1 MAFYCL
7 CVLIL
12 RYVSAYYCI
21 CVLILLYMCPR
32 TTIYVSS
39 TLTCH
44 IYMRI
49 HMHRGASR
57 ALAARSHFSRQLAGV
72 SAYSCIC
79 VLILLYMCPHPLFLL
94 HMCPRNCQS
103 ETSYN
108 SQSETSFNVPF
119 LPSHAQSLSRDHSPN
134 RVRQHTSAYVSCRHR
149 GAEPER
155 CNSSALQQLSAA
167 LLHYR
172 QYFQLRMCRAYCY

>member
-1 MAFYCL
+1 MAFYYL

-12 RYVSAYYCI
+12 LYVSAYYCI
-21 CVLILLYMCPR
+21 CVLILLYMFPG

-44 IYMRI
+44 IYIRI
-49 HMHRGASR
+49 HIHRGASR
-57 ALAARSHFSRQLAGV
+57 ALAARFHFSRQLAGV
-72 SAYSCIC
+72 SAYSYIY
-79 VLILLYMCPHPLFLL
+79 VLAIYVSSSPLPHV
-94 HMCPRNCQS
+94 CPRNCQS

-119 LPSHAQSLSRDHSPN
+119 LPSHAQSLSRDHCPN

-155 CNSSALQQLSAA
+155 CSS
-167 LLHYR
+167 
-172 QYFQLRMCRAYCY
+172 